1 MNRSSAIR
9 LLLVDDHAVVREGYR
24 RLLESRPQLLIVGE
38 ASTAR
43 EAMDLYRQQTP
54 DVLVLDLGLPDMGGV
69 ELIRRLL
76 QRDPSARILV
86 FTMHRE
92 PIFATQSLRAGAI
105 GYVTKSSAPDVLI
118 AAIDQV
124 AARRQVISPDI
135 APDLAFA
142 LLDATRDP
150 LGELSPREFEILRML
165 LDGLST
171 EDIGARLSISTKTV
185 QNCHY
190 QIKVKLG
197 VRSDIELTRLA
208 LKLGL
213 IGDANHQPAPPPLGD
228 A

>member
-1 MNRSSAIR
+1 MLNKTR

-24 RLLESRPQLLIVGE
+24 RLLESRPDLTIVGE
-38 ASTAR
+38 AATAR
-43 EAMDLYRQQTP
+43 EAFDQYRLLAP

-69 ELIRRLL
+69 ELIRRLV
-76 QRDPSARILV
+76 QRDAGARILV

-92 PIFATQSLRAGAI
+92 PIFATQSLRAGAL
-105 GYVTKSSAPDVLI
+105 GYVTKSSLPDVLL
-118 AAIDQV
+118 AAVYQV

-135 APDLAFA
+135 APDLALA
-142 LLDATRDP
+142 LLAQSSEP
-150 LGELSPREFEILRML
+150 LAELSPREFEIMRLL
-165 LDGLST
+165 LDGISS
-171 EDIGARLSISTKTV
+171 EEIGTRLSITAKTV

-213 IGDANHQPAPPPLGD
+213 I
-228 A
+228 